1 MTFGAAGG
9 QDMGSRTRTPA
20 VEPMVL
26 VAIAFGGGLGAVA
39 RYGVGELWPVLPGR
53 FPWSTFMI
61 NVGGCFLIGI
71 LMFLITEVLVAHR
84 LLRPLL
90 GVGFLGGFTTFSTYS
105 LEIRRLLESGD
116 TAVAFGYLGGTV
128 VAALAA
134 VLLGMAAAQMMTG
147 RRRGQQGRP
156 GHRRDAKGDNP

>member
-1 MTFGAAGG
+1 
-9 QDMGSRTRTPA
+9 MGSRTRTPA

-26 VAIAFGGGLGAVA
+26 VAIALGGGLGAVA
-39 RYGVGELWPVLPGR
+39 RFGIGELWPVPPGR
-53 FPWSTFMI
+53 FPWSTFVI
-61 NVGGCFLIGI
+61 NVVGCFLIGI
-71 LMFLITEVLVAHR
+71 LMFLITEAWVAHR

-134 VLLGMAAAQMMTG
+134 VVLGTAAARLMTG
-147 RRRGQQGRP
+147 SRWGRQSELGNRRE
-156 GHRRDAKGDNP
+156 AKGVHR